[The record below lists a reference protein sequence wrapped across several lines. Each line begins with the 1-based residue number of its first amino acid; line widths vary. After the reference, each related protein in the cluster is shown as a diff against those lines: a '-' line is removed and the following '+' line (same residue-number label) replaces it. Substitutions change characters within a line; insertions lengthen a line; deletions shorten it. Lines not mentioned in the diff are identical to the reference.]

1 MSVFGRETFERFGAA
16 PLVAGGLFAGVTPL
30 IATGLP
36 ATLRLGNNDVPLFVA
51 MGLAGAAGSLTGH
64 ILDTV
69 LEKFG
74 FFDAFPA
81 SVTNVAKLATTSAI
95 AGGIAVMVINQSGN
109 SFRVASTGG
118 ATLFGMAALSHLA
131 GDQLSQMLFGP
142 AI

>member
-1 MSVFGRETFERFGAA
+1 MALFGRDAIERFVAA
-16 PLVAGGLFAGVTPL
+16 PLTAGALFGGITPM

-36 ATLRLGNNDVPLFVA
+36 GTLRLGNNDVPLFVA
-51 MGLAGAAGSLTGH
+51 MGLAGAVGSLSGH

-69 LEKFG
+69 LERFG

-81 SVTNVAKLATTSAI
+81 NVTNVAKLGTTAAI

-118 ATLFGMAALSHLA
+118 ATLFGMAAISHLA
-131 GDQLSQMLFGP
+131 GDQLSQMLFAP